1 MGCPVSWIR
10 RRDLRILTVGKY
22 TYTSD
27 LRYEALHP
35 EGTNQWTLMIKSV
48 QPRDEGV
55 YECQIST
62 KPIKAFVT
70 YLRVVEPRVEILR
83 APDLYVQRDSMINL
97 TCILHDVPEPPVFVL
112 WYHGNKNMSLSSS
125 RGGFSMVIEK
135 GPTTISYLLL
145 QNAREEDSGI
155 YRCAPSNLNAT
166 SIRVHVLNGKVLSSS
181 EFIGS
186 S

>member
-1 MGCPVSWIR
+1 MAIP
-10 RRDLRILTVGKY
+10 
-22 TYTSD
+22 
-27 LRYEALHP
+27 AAP
-35 EGTNQWTLMIKSV
+35 
-48 QPRDEGV
+48 
-55 YECQIST
+55 
-62 KPIKAFVT
+62 
-70 YLRVVEPRVEILR
+70 EPRVEILR

-166 SIRVHVLNGKVLSSS
+166 SIRVHVLNGELPAAMQTNSSHHPTPRHLLHLLVLPVLLLLLPTTTPTVLSTLLLPNRWV
-181 EFIGS
+181 EIT
-186 S
+186 